1 MLIVLMSLVAE
12 GTPAAE
18 LVGPASVL
26 SAAAGPS
33 RWAEGLERLLIDDG
47 PRLERVEE
55 GLVGAMA
62 HTWEVSAAALEQA
75 WRLLLATGSSS
86 SRPGTRA

>member
-1 MLIVLMSLVAE
+1 MAAGVPILVAE

-33 RWAEGLERLLIDDG
+33 RWAEGLEPLLSTTVIDWSG
-47 PRLERVEE
+47 
-55 GLVGAMA
+55 
-62 HTWEVSAAALEQA
+62 
-75 WRLLLATGSSS
+75 
-86 SRPGTRA
+86 